1 MSTYSEIAEA
11 LTESLE
17 LTQPPI
23 AVSMTDSVP
32 AGVESWSGRSPAGC
46 RFWQEAANRVF
57 ATSAGD
63 HDLCSIGM
71 HTHNLEMTPAAAK
84 DLGDALKV
92 FAQLSYVRDEDVAA
106 IPVLASKPKHVIYG
120 PLAEIPVDPDVVLLF
135 VRADQTLILS
145 EASQQLEGGAP
156 PAMGRPACAVIP
168 QARNTGRTAL
178 SLGCCGARAYL
189 DVLTDDVALYAVPGA
204 ILSAFAERV
213 AALAEANGILT
224 KFHQIRR
231 KDVEAGNRPS
241 VQESLMALQAAG

>member
-1 MSTYSEIAEA
+1 
-11 LTESLE
+11 
-17 LTQPPI
+17 
-23 AVSMTDSVP
+23 MTDSVP

-46 RFWQEAANRVF
+46 RFWQEAANRMF